1 MNTRWLSQV
10 SLVRLTGQNFG
21 TDAEAWGEWYMANR
35 DTLGADLPAF
45 DAARVDWT
53 FGSTDPELRRWS
65 DPAVQEESD
74 ARQFGR
80 Q

>member
-1 MNTRWLSQV
+1 
-10 SLVRLTGQNFG
+10 
-21 TDAEAWGEWYMANR
+21 MANR
-35 DTLGADLPAF
+35 ATLGENLPAF
-45 DAARVDWT
+45 DSTSVDWT
-53 FGSTDPELRRWS
+53 FGSTNPEMRRWA